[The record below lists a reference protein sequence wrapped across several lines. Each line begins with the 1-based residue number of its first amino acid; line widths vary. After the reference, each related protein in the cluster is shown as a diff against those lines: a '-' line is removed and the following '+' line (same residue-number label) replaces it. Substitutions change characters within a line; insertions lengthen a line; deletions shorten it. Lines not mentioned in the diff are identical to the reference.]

1 VFEFSLINQI
11 RGVDGYVI
19 FDEDT
24 NILDKDIQ
32 NNDLELEKLKTLFQA
47 TLLNQ
52 AMLNPLNTTFL
63 LAEKGVT
70 LVSKIHSSYIMI
82 LGGHKESVDIAKL
95 NSLIDIIRLEL
106 ENFKKEHSEEEI

>member
-1 VFEFSLINQI
+1 
-11 RGVDGYVI
+11 
-19 FDEDT
+19 
-24 NILDKDIQ
+24 
-32 NNDLELEKLKTLFQA
+32 
-47 TLLNQ
+47 
-52 AMLNPLNTTFL
+52 

-106 ENFKKEHSEEEI
+106 ENFKKEHSEGEI